1 MNFPHER
8 ETMMDIVMKI
18 IFVGGALGLGLMLL
32 TVGVRECVLQKR
44 TLEGVV
50 PVDAVIVS
58 AQVIKSV
65 SHDTDPRPLKS
76 TSTTSYSPEVKFRY
90 TVYGH
95 GYESDMLRPTVIVR
109 GYASHEDAHREIA
122 AFIPGSV
129 VRAFV
134 NPDLPA
140 RGFLIAERSS
150 GPIVFIIVGVVM
162 LPIAGVLLKF
172 L

>member
-1 MNFPHER
+1 ML
-8 ETMMDIVMKI
+8 DVVMKL

-32 TVGVRECVLQKR
+32 VVGVREFVMQKR

-50 PVDAVIVS
+50 PVDAVIMS
-58 AQVIKSV
+58 AGVVKSV

-90 TVYGH
+90 SVDGQ
-95 GYESDMLRPTVIVR
+95 GYESDMLRPTVIGR
-109 GYASHEDAHREIA
+109 GYASQSDAQEEIA
-122 AFIPGSV
+122 AFVPGAV
-129 VRAFV
+129 VTAFV
-134 NPDLPA
+134 NPEFPK

-150 GPIVFIIVGVVM
+150 GPVVFMVVGTVL
-162 LPIAGVLLKF
+162 LPIAGLLFKF